1 MYQHFNPFASG
12 DAWWQHLLM
21 LVVAAVLGYIIGYI
35 SAKSKVEKLQ
45 TDLQAL
51 EIDIDDC
58 QQSKKAILATPVPSV
73 KAVTY
78 ITPVSETVVAAVLPD
93 DLKIVE
99 GIGPKIEKL
108 LNNEGILTYDQ
119 LATTSPERIKEILVA
134 AGPRFQMH
142 NPSTWP
148 EQSAYARDGKWEE
161 LKAWQDELN
170 KGRTE

>member
-1 MYQHFNPFASG
+1 MYQHFNPFAAG
-12 DAWWQHLLM
+12 DAWWQHVLM

-35 SAKSKVEKLQ
+35 TAKSKAEKLE
-45 TDLQAL
+45 TELQAIK
-51 EIDIDDC
+51 IDIDEC
-58 QQSKKAILATPVPSV
+58 HQSKKALAPTPPSSV

-78 ITPVSETVVAAVLPD
+78 IAPVLTPVAEVTPD

-108 LNNEGILTYDQ
+108 LHKEGILTYAQ
-119 LATTSPERIKEILVA
+119 LAETSSERIKKILSA

-142 NPSTWP
+142 NPGTWP
-148 EQSAYARDGKWEE
+148 TQSAYARDGRWEE
-161 LKAWQDELN
+161 LKAWQEELN